1 MYRRLTGDACGAGM
15 VTPSIGDDMGK
26 LFLTEDEQR
35 QLWDVEDI
43 PHGQAAARWEPPDK
57 RAERYRQALE
67 GILACSGGGRVVYLL
82 QAVAARALNYDE
94 LERELLRRADVAQ
107 DGEP

>member
-1 MYRRLTGDACGAGM
+1 M

-43 PHGQAAARWEPPDK
+43 PHGQAAARWESPDK

-82 QAVAARALNYDE
+82 QAVAARALGYDE
-94 LERELLRRADVAQ
+94 LERELLRRADVAR

>member
-1 MYRRLTGDACGAGM
+1 
-15 VTPSIGDDMGK
+15 MGK

-35 QLWDVEDI
+35 QLWEVEDI
-43 PHGQAAARWEPPDK
+43 PHGEAAARWESPDK

-82 QAVAARALNYDE
+82 QAVAARALGYTE
-94 LERELLRRADVAQ
+94 LADKLVQRADVTR
-107 DGEP
+107 DDPP

>member
-1 MYRRLTGDACGAGM
+1 MVIPFTGD
-15 VTPSIGDDMGK
+15 SMGK
-26 LFLTEDEQR
+26 LFLSEDEQR
-35 QLWDVEDI
+35 ELWEVEDI

-82 QAVAARALNYDE
+82 QAVAARALGYDT
-94 LERELLRRADVAQ
+94 LADDLQRRADVAQ

>member
-1 MYRRLTGDACGAGM
+1 M

-35 QLWDVEDI
+35 QLWGVEDV
-43 PHGQAAARWEPPDK
+43 PHGEAAARWESPDK

-82 QAVAARALNYDE
+82 QAVAARALGYDE
-94 LERELLRRADVAQ
+94 LERELLRRADVTR
-107 DGEP
+107 DDPP

>member
-1 MYRRLTGDACGAGM
+1 MGIA
-15 VTPSIGDDMGK
+15 SIGDSMGK
-26 LFLTEDEQR
+26 LFLTEDEHR
-35 QLWDVEDI
+35 QLWDVEDV
-43 PHGQAAARWEPPDK
+43 PHGEAAARWEPPDK

-82 QAVAARALNYDE
+82 QAVAARALGYAE
-94 LERELLRRADVAQ
+94 LERELLRRADVTQ

>member
-1 MYRRLTGDACGAGM
+1 M

-35 QLWDVEDI
+35 QLWDVEDV
-43 PHGQAAARWEPPDK
+43 PHGEAAARWESPDK

-82 QAVAARALNYDE
+82 QAVAARALGYDE
-94 LERELLRRADVAQ
+94 LERELLRRADVAR

>member
-1 MYRRLTGDACGAGM
+1 M
-15 VTPSIGDDMGK
+15 VTPSIGDSMGK

-43 PHGQAAARWEPPDK
+43 PHGEAAARWESPDK

-82 QAVAARALNYDE
+82 QAVAARALGYDE
-94 LERELLRRADVAQ
+94 LERELLRRADVAR

>member
-1 MYRRLTGDACGAGM
+1 M
-15 VTPSIGDDMGK
+15 VIPFIGDSMGK
-26 LFLTEDEQR
+26 LFLSEDEQR

-43 PHGQAAARWEPPDK
+43 PHGEAAARWESPDK

-82 QAVAARALNYDE
+82 QAVAARALGYDE

>member
-1 MYRRLTGDACGAGM
+1 M
-15 VTPSIGDDMGK
+15 VTPFIGDSMGK

-35 QLWDVEDI
+35 ELWEVEDI

-82 QAVAARALNYDE
+82 QAVAARALGYDE
-94 LERELLRRADVAQ
+94 LERELLRRADVAR

>member
-1 MYRRLTGDACGAGM
+1 MGIAFT
-15 VTPSIGDDMGK
+15 GDDMGK
-26 LFLTEDEQR
+26 LFLSEDEHR

-43 PHGQAAARWEPPDK
+43 PHGQAAARWESPDK

-82 QAVAARALNYDE
+82 QAVAARSLGYDE
-94 LERELLRRADVAQ
+94 LERELLRRADVAR
-107 DGEP
+107 DDPPCSG

>member
-1 MYRRLTGDACGAGM
+1 M

-35 QLWDVEDI
+35 QLWGVEDI
-43 PHGQAAARWEPPDK
+43 PHGEAAARWEPPDK

-82 QAVAARALNYDE
+82 QAVAARALGYDE
-94 LERELLRRADVAQ
+94 LERELLRRADVAR
-107 DGEP
+107 DDPP

>member
-1 MYRRLTGDACGAGM
+1 M
-15 VTPSIGDDMGK
+15 VIPFIGDDMGK
-26 LFLTEDEQR
+26 LFLSEDEQR
-35 QLWDVEDI
+35 QLWEVEDI
-43 PHGQAAARWEPPDK
+43 PHGEAAARWEPPDK

-82 QAVAARALNYDE
+82 QAVAARALGYDE

-107 DGEP
+107 DDPPCSG

>member
-1 MYRRLTGDACGAGM
+1 MA
-15 VTPSIGDDMGK
+15 TPFIGDDMGK
-26 LFLTEDEQR
+26 LFLTEDEHR
-35 QLWDVEDI
+35 QLWDVEDV
-43 PHGQAAARWEPPDK
+43 PHGEAAARWESPDK

-82 QAVAARALNYDE
+82 QAVAARALGYDE

-107 DGEP
+107 DDPPCSG

>member
-1 MYRRLTGDACGAGM
+1 M
-15 VTPSIGDDMGK
+15 VTPFIGDDMGK

-43 PHGQAAARWEPPDK
+43 PHGEAAARWESPDK

-82 QAVAARALNYDE
+82 QAVAARALGYDE
-94 LERELLRRADVAQ
+94 LERELLRRADVTR
-107 DGEP
+107 DDPPCSG

>member
-1 MYRRLTGDACGAGM
+1 M
-15 VTPSIGDDMGK
+15 VTPFIGDDMGK
-26 LFLTEDEQR
+26 LFLSEDEQR

-43 PHGQAAARWEPPDK
+43 PHGEAAARWEPPDK

-82 QAVAARALNYDE
+82 QAVAARALGYDE

-107 DGEP
+107 DDPP

>member
-1 MYRRLTGDACGAGM
+1 M
-15 VTPSIGDDMGK
+15 VTPFIGDSMGK

-35 QLWDVEDI
+35 ELWEVEDI

-82 QAVAARALNYDE
+82 QAVAARALGYDE
-94 LERELLRRADVAQ
+94 LERELLRRADVTR
-107 DGEP
+107 DDPP

>member
-1 MYRRLTGDACGAGM
+1 M

-26 LFLTEDEQR
+26 LFLSEDEQR

-43 PHGQAAARWEPPDK
+43 PHGEAAARWEPPDK

-82 QAVAARALNYDE
+82 QAVAARALGYDE
-94 LERELLRRADVAQ
+94 LERELLRRADVAR

>member
-1 MYRRLTGDACGAGM
+1 M
-15 VTPSIGDDMGK
+15 VIPFIGDSMGK
-26 LFLTEDEQR
+26 LFLSEDEQR

-43 PHGQAAARWEPPDK
+43 PHGEAAARWESPDK

-82 QAVAARALNYDE
+82 QAVAARALGYDE

-107 DGEP
+107 DDPPCSG

>member
-1 MYRRLTGDACGAGM
+1 M
-15 VTPSIGDDMGK
+15 VTPFIGDSMGK
-26 LFLTEDEQR
+26 LFLSDDEQR
-35 QLWDVEDI
+35 ELWEVEDI
-43 PHGQAAARWEPPDK
+43 PHGEAAARWEPPDK

-82 QAVAARALNYDE
+82 QAVAARALGYETLADD
-94 LERELLRRADVAQ
+94 LQRRADVAR

>member
-1 MYRRLTGDACGAGM
+1 M
-15 VTPSIGDDMGK
+15 VIAFTGDDMGK
-26 LFLTEDEQR
+26 LFLSEDEHR

-43 PHGQAAARWEPPDK
+43 PHGEAAARWESPDK

-82 QAVAARALNYDE
+82 QAVAARALGYDE

-107 DGEP
+107 DDPP

>member
-1 MYRRLTGDACGAGM
+1 M

-35 QLWDVEDI
+35 QLWEVEDI
-43 PHGQAAARWEPPDK
+43 PHGEAAARWESPDK

-82 QAVAARALNYDE
+82 QAVAARALGYDE

>member
-1 MYRRLTGDACGAGM
+1 M
-15 VTPSIGDDMGK
+15 VTRFIGDSMGK

-35 QLWDVEDI
+35 ELWEVEDI
-43 PHGQAAARWEPPDK
+43 PHGEAAARWESPDK

-82 QAVAARALNYDE
+82 QAVAARALGYETLADD
-94 LERELLRRADVAQ
+94 LQRRADVAR

>member
-1 MYRRLTGDACGAGM
+1 M
-15 VTPSIGDDMGK
+15 VIPFIGDSMGK
-26 LFLTEDEQR
+26 LFLSEDEHR

-43 PHGQAAARWEPPDK
+43 PHGEAAARWEPPDK

-82 QAVAARALNYDE
+82 QAVAARALGYDE
-94 LERELLRRADVAQ
+94 LERELLRRADVAR